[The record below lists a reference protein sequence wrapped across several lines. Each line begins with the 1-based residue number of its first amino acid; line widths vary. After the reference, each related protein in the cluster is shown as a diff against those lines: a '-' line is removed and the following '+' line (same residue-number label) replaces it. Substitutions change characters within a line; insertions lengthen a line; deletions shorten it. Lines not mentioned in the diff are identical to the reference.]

1 MKKILI
7 SDSVDEKCTEILKSA
22 GFSVDYQ
29 TDFSKDELINVIHDY
44 NALIIRS
51 STQVDTELI
60 EKMESMEAIGRA
72 GAGVDNIDV
81 KAATRK
87 GILVM
92 NTPGGN
98 TMSAAEHTIA
108 LILAASRKIP
118 QANISLHLK
127 KWDRK
132 RFQGSELFGKTLGL
146 IGLGKIGK
154 EVAIRAKAFGMKVIS
169 YDPLVSAEVV
179 SDLDL
184 QLVSLD
190 EIWKNAD
197 VISVHTPLND
207 KTKYL
212 ISYNELSKC
221 KTGVVIINCARGGI
235 VNEKDLLKALKEG
248 KVSAAGLD
256 VFETEPPDFQLGL
269 IQHPAVVSTPH
280 LGASTEE
287 AQQKVA
293 VQIAEQIVEYFNNGS
308 PAGAVNASSIK
319 EISNGNLKAF
329 IKLAEVQGKILSQ
342 IRKDSL
348 QKLTISFNGELFR
361 SHVKLLSTALLKGF
375 LSEELDSTVNYINAP
390 LLAEEMGIVVEEII
404 STDHREY
411 LNLIETKILTNTGEW
426 KFSGTVFGSNE
437 LRIVEINN
445 YPVEFKP
452 EGNILIYRNID
463 KPGMLASVSR
473 ELSVSNINIASLSL
487 GRKSEGDYA
496 LTIVNIDSPISEEVK
511 NSISAIDG
519 IKDIYTVCI

>member
-22 GFSVDYQ
+22 GFSVDYK
-29 TDFSKDELINVIHDY
+29 TDFSKEELIKVIADY
-44 NALIIRS
+44 NALVVRS
-51 STQVDTELI
+51 STQVDVELI
-60 EKMESMEAIGRA
+60 EKMDKMEVIGRA

-98 TMSAAEHTIA
+98 TISAAEHTIA

-146 IGLGKIGK
+146 IGFGKIGR

-169 YDPLVSAEVV
+169 FDPIVSADTL
-179 SDLDL
+179 SDLEI
-184 QLVSLD
+184 QLVSLE
-190 EIWKNAD
+190 EIWKNSD
-197 VISVHTPLND
+197 IISVHTPLND
-207 KTKYL
+207 RTKNL

-269 IQHPAVVSTPH
+269 IQHPAVVCTPH

-308 PAGAVNASSIK
+308 PAGAFNASVLK
-319 EISNGNLKAF
+319 EISNENLKAF
-329 IKLAEVQGKILSQ
+329 VRLAEVQGKILSQ
-342 IRKDSL
+342 IRRDSL
-348 QKLTISFNGELFR
+348 LKLTISFNGELFR
-361 SHVKLLSTALLKGF
+361 SSVKLLSTALLKGF

-390 LLAEEMGIVVEEII
+390 VLAEEMGIVLEEII
-404 STDHREY
+404 STNNREY
-411 LNLIETKILTNTGEW
+411 LNLIETKIVTNSGEW

-463 KPGMLASVSR
+463 KPGMLASVSK
-473 ELSVSNINIASLSL
+473 ELSLSNINIASLSL

-496 LTIVNIDSPISEEVK
+496 LTIVNIDSPINEEVK
-511 NSISAIDG
+511 NSISTIDG
-519 IKDIYTVCI
+519 INDIYTVCI

>member
-22 GFSVDYQ
+22 GFSVDYK
-29 TDFSKDELINVIHDY
+29 TDFSKDELLNAISDY
-44 NALIIRS
+44 NALIVRS
-51 STQVDTELI
+51 STQVDAELI
-60 EKMESMEAIGRA
+60 EKMDKVEVIGRA

-81 KAATRK
+81 TAATRK

-98 TMSAAEHTIA
+98 TISAAEHTIA
-108 LILAASRKIP
+108 LMLAAARKIP

-132 RFQGSELFGKTLGL
+132 RFQGTELFGKTLGL

-154 EVAIRAKAFGMKVIS
+154 EVAIRAKVFGMKIIS
-169 YDPLVSAEVV
+169 FDPLVSAESV
-179 SDLDL
+179 SDLGI

-207 KTKYL
+207 KTKNL

-221 KTGVVIINCARGGI
+221 KTGFVIINCARGGI

-256 VFETEPPDFQLGL
+256 VFETEPPDFNLGL
-269 IQHPAVVSTPH
+269 IQHPAVVCTPH

-293 VQIAEQIVEYFNNGS
+293 VQIAEQIVNYFNNGS
-308 PAGAVNASSIK
+308 PTGAVNSSAMK
-319 EISNGNLKAF
+319 EISNENLKAF

-342 IRKDSL
+342 VRKDSL

-361 SHVKLLSTALLKGF
+361 NSVKLLSTALLKGF

-390 LLAEEMGIVVEEII
+390 MLAEEMGIIMEEII
-404 STDHREY
+404 STDNREY
-411 LNLIETKILTNTGEW
+411 LNLIESKIITNTYEW

-445 YPVEFKP
+445 FPVEFKP
-452 EGNILIYRNID
+452 EGNILIYKNID

-473 ELSVSNINIASLSL
+473 ELSLSNINIASLSL

-496 LTIVNIDSPISEEVK
+496 LTIVNVDSAINEEVK
-511 NSISAIDG
+511 KSISKIEG

>member
-7 SDSVDEKCTEILKSA
+7 SDSVDEKCTVILKSA
-22 GFSVDYQ
+22 GFIVDYK
-29 TDFSKDELINVIHDY
+29 TDFSTEELRNVIADY
-44 NALIIRS
+44 NALIVRS
-51 STQVDTELI
+51 STQVDAELI
-60 EKMESMEAIGRA
+60 EKMKSMEVIGRA

-81 KAATRK
+81 KSATRK

-98 TMSAAEHTIA
+98 TISAAEHTIA
-108 LILAASRKIP
+108 LMLAASRKIP

-132 RFQGSELFGKTLGL
+132 RFQGSELFSKTLGL

-169 YDPLVSAEVV
+169 YDPLVSADAV
-179 SDLDL
+179 SDLEI
-184 QLVSLD
+184 QLVTLD

-207 KTKYL
+207 RTKYL
-212 ISYNELSKC
+212 VSYTELSKC

-248 KVSAAGLD
+248 KVAAAGLD
-256 VFETEPPDFQLGL
+256 VFETEPPDFSLGL

-293 VQIAEQIVEYFNNGS
+293 VQIAEQIVDYFNNGS
-308 PAGAVNASSIK
+308 PAGVVNSSTLK
-319 EISNGNLKAF
+319 EISNENLKAF
-329 IKLAEVQGKILSQ
+329 VKLAEVQGKILSQ

-348 QKLTISFNGELFR
+348 QKLTISFKGELFR
-361 SHVKLLSTALLKGF
+361 SSVKLLSTALLKGF

-390 LLAEEMGIVVEEII
+390 VLAEEIGIILEEII
-404 STDHREY
+404 STDNRDY
-411 LNLIETKILTNTGEW
+411 LNLIETKIVTNSGEW
-426 KFSGTVFGSNE
+426 KFSGTIFGSNE

-463 KPGMLASVSR
+463 KPGMLASVSK
-473 ELSVSNINIASLSL
+473 ELSLSNINIASLSL

-496 LTIVNIDSPISEEVK
+496 LTIVNIDSAINEEVK

-519 IKDIYTVCI
+519 INDIYTVYI

>member
-7 SDSVDEKCTEILKSA
+7 SDSVDKKCTEILKAA
-22 GFSVDYQ
+22 GFDVDLK
-29 TDFSKDELINVIHDY
+29 TDLTKEELENTIADY
-44 NALIIRS
+44 NALIVRS
-51 STQVDTELI
+51 STQVDASLVD
-60 EKMESMEAIGRA
+60 KMESMEVIGRA

-98 TMSAAEHTIA
+98 TISAAEHTIA
-108 LILAASRKIP
+108 LMLTALRKIP

-132 RFQGSELFGKTLGL
+132 RFKGSELFGKTLGL

-179 SDLDL
+179 SDLDI
-184 QLVSLD
+184 QLVSLED
-190 EIWKNAD
+190 IWKNAD
-197 VISVHTPLND
+197 IISVHTPLND
-207 KTKYL
+207 RTKYL

-221 KTGVVIINCARGGI
+221 KTGVVIINCARGAI
-235 VNEKDLLKALKEG
+235 VNEKDLLKTLKEG

-293 VQIAEQIVEYFNNGS
+293 VQIAEQIVGYFSNGS
-308 PAGAVNASSIK
+308 SAGAVNATVLK
-319 EISNGNLKAF
+319 EISNDNLKAF
-329 IKLAEVQGKILSQ
+329 MKLAEVQGKILSQ

-348 QKLTISFNGELFR
+348 QKLTIRFNGELFR
-361 SHVKLLSTALLKGF
+361 SSVKLLSTAFLKGF
-375 LSEELDSTVNYINAP
+375 LSEEMDSTVNYINAP
-390 LLAEEMGIVVEEII
+390 LLAEEIGIVLEEII
-404 STDHREY
+404 STDIREY
-411 LNLIETKILTNTGEW
+411 VNLLETKIVTNSGEW

-452 EGNILIYRNID
+452 EGNILIYKNID

-473 ELSVSNINIASLSL
+473 ELSISNVNIASLSL
-487 GRKSEGDYA
+487 GRKAEGDYA
-496 LTIVNIDSPISEEVK
+496 LTIVNIDSPINEEIK
-511 NSISAIDG
+511 NSISTIDG
-519 IKDIYTVCI
+519 IKDIYTICI

>member
-7 SDSVDEKCTEILKSA
+7 SDSVDEKCTEFLKSA
-22 GFSVDYQ
+22 GFDADYK
-29 TDFSKDELINVIHDY
+29 TDFSKDELSNVIADY
-44 NALIIRS
+44 NALIVRS
-51 STQVDTELI
+51 STQVDADLI
-60 EKMESMEAIGRA
+60 EKMQSMEVIGRA

-81 KAATRK
+81 RSATRK

-98 TMSAAEHTIA
+98 TISAAEHTIA
-108 LILAASRKIP
+108 LMLAASRKIP

-154 EVAIRAKAFGMKVIS
+154 EVAIRAKAFGMKIIS
-169 YDPLVSAEVV
+169 YDPIVSAEAI
-179 SDLDL
+179 SDLNI

-207 KTKYL
+207 RTKYL
-212 ISYNELSKC
+212 VSYNELSKC
-221 KTGVVIINCARGGI
+221 KTGVLIINCARGGI
-235 VNEKDLLKALKEG
+235 VNEKDLLKALKDG
-248 KVSAAGLD
+248 KVAAAGLD
-256 VFETEPPDFQLGL
+256 VFEEEPPDFSLGL

-293 VQIAEQIVEYFNNGS
+293 VQIAEQIVDYFNNGS
-308 PAGAVNASSIK
+308 PAGAVNTSALK
-319 EISNGNLKAF
+319 EISNENLKSF

-342 IRKDSL
+342 VRKDFL
-348 QKLTISFNGELFR
+348 QKLVITYNGELFR
-361 SHVKLLSTALLKGF
+361 SSVKLLSTALLKGF
-375 LSEELDSTVNYINAP
+375 LAEEMDSTVNYINAP
-390 LLAEEMGIVVEEII
+390 ILAEEMGIILEEII
-404 STDHREY
+404 STEQQEY
-411 LNLIETKILTNTGEW
+411 QNLIETKIVTNSGEW

-452 EGNILIYRNID
+452 EGNILFYRNID

-473 ELSVSNINIASLSL
+473 ELSLSNINIASLSL
-487 GRKSEGDYA
+487 GRESEGDYA
-496 LTIVNIDSPISEEVK
+496 LTIVNIDSPINEEVK
-511 NSISAIDG
+511 NSISQMDG
-519 IKDIYTVCI
+519 ITDIYTVCI

>member
-7 SDSVDEKCTEILKSA
+7 SDSVDEKCTEVLKSS
-22 GFSVDYQ
+22 GFEVDYK
-29 TDFSKDELINVIHDY
+29 TDFSKDELINVIADY
-44 NALIIRS
+44 NGLIVRS
-51 STQVDTELI
+51 STQVDSDLI
-60 EKMESMEAIGRA
+60 NRMERMEVIGRA

-81 KAATRK
+81 NAATRK
-87 GILVM
+87 GILIM

-98 TMSAAEHTIA
+98 TISAAEHTIA

-154 EVAIRAKAFGMKVIS
+154 EVAIRANAFGMKIIS
-169 YDPLVSAEVV
+169 FDPLVSADVV
-179 SDLDL
+179 TGLDI

-197 VISVHTPLND
+197 IISVHTPLND
-207 KTKYL
+207 RTKNL
-212 ISYNELSKC
+212 ISYSEITKC
-221 KTGVVIINCARGGI
+221 RTGVMIINCARGGI
-235 VNEKDLLKALKEG
+235 VNEKDLLRALKEG
-248 KVSAAGLD
+248 KVSSAGLD
-256 VFETEPPDFQLGL
+256 VFESEPPDFQLGL
-269 IQHPAVVSTPH
+269 IQHPSVVCTPH

-293 VQIAEQIVEYFNNGS
+293 VQIAEQIVEYFNNGLNLGS
-308 PAGAVNASSIK
+308 VNASSFK
-319 EISNGNLKAF
+319 EISNENLKAF
-329 IKLAEVQGKILSQ
+329 IKLAEVQGRILSQ
-342 IRKDSL
+342 VRKDSL

-361 SHVKLLSTALLKGF
+361 GSIKILSTALLKGF
-375 LSEELDSTVNYINAP
+375 LSEELDSTVNFINASV
-390 LLAEEMGIVVEEII
+390 LAEDMGIVLEELN
-404 STDHREY
+404 STEHQEY
-411 LNLIETKILTNTGEW
+411 FNLIETKIVTKSGEW
-426 KFSGTVFGSNE
+426 KFSGTIFGSNE

-452 EGNILIYRNID
+452 EGNILIYKNID
-463 KPGMLASVSR
+463 KPGMLASVTR
-473 ELSVSNINIASLSL
+473 ELSLSNINIANLSL
-487 GRKSEGDYA
+487 GRKSEGDLA
-496 LTIVNIDSPISEEVK
+496 LTIVNIDSPISDEVT
-511 NSISAIDG
+511 NSISKIDG

>member
-7 SDSVDEKCTEILKSA
+7 SDSVDEKCADILKSA
-22 GFSVDYQ
+22 GFLVGYK
-29 TDFSKDELINVIHDY
+29 TDLSKEDLSNSIAEY
-44 NALIIRS
+44 NALIVRS
-51 STQVDTELI
+51 ATQVNAELI
-60 EKMESMEAIGRA
+60 DNMQSMEVIGRA

-81 KAATRK
+81 KSATRK

-98 TMSAAEHTIA
+98 TISAAEHTIA
-108 LILAASRKIP
+108 LMLAAARKIP
-118 QANISLHLK
+118 QANISLHQK

-154 EVAIRAKAFGMKVIS
+154 EVALRAKAFGMKIIA
-169 YDPLVSAEVV
+169 YDPIVSAEVLQ
-179 SDLDL
+179 DMEL
-184 QLVSLD
+184 QLVTLE

-197 VISVHTPLND
+197 VISVHTPLNER
-207 KTKYL
+207 TKYL
-212 ISYNELSKC
+212 ISYNELAQC
-221 KTGVVIINCARGGI
+221 KTGVMIINCARGGI
-235 VNEKDLLKALKEG
+235 VNEKNLLTALKEG
-248 KVSAAGLD
+248 KVAAAGLD
-256 VFETEPPDFQLGL
+256 VFENEPPDFNLGL

-293 VQIAEQIVEYFNNGS
+293 VQIAEQIVEYFSTGS
-308 PAGAVNASSIK
+308 SAGAVNASSLK
-319 EISNGNLKAF
+319 EISNENLKAF
-329 IKLAEVQGKILSQ
+329 VKLAEVQGKIISQ
-342 IRKDSL
+342 VRKGSL
-348 QKLTISFNGELFR
+348 QKLTLAFSGELFR
-361 SHVKLLSTALLKGF
+361 GSVKLLSTVFLKGF
-375 LSEELDSTVNYINAP
+375 LSEELDSMVNYINAP
-390 LLAEEMGIVVEEII
+390 LLAEEMGIVLEEII
-404 STDHREY
+404 STDHRDY
-411 LNLIETKILTNTGEW
+411 LNLVEASILTNSEEW
-426 KFSGTVFGSNE
+426 KFSGTVFGSTE
-437 LRIVEINN
+437 MRIVEINN

-473 ELSVSNINIASLSL
+473 ELSISNINIASLSL

-496 LTIVNIDSPISEEVK
+496 LAIVNIDSQISEELK
-511 NSISAIDG
+511 NSISAIEG

>member
-22 GFSVDYQ
+22 GFSVDYKN
-29 TDFSKDELINVIHDY
+29 DFSKDELLNAISDY
-44 NALIIRS
+44 NALIVRS
-51 STQVDTELI
+51 STQVDAELI
-60 EKMESMEAIGRA
+60 EKMQSMEVIGRA

-98 TMSAAEHTIA
+98 TISAAEHTIA

-132 RFQGSELFGKTLGL
+132 RFQGSELFGKTLAL

-154 EVAIRAKAFGMKVIS
+154 EVAIRAKAFGMKIIS
-169 YDPLVSAEVV
+169 FDPIVSAESV
-179 SDLDL
+179 SDLDI

-207 KTKYL
+207 KTKNL

-221 KTGVVIINCARGGI
+221 KTSVVIINCARGGI
-235 VNEKDLLKALKEG
+235 VNEKDLLKGLKEG
-248 KVSAAGLD
+248 KVSAVGLD
-256 VFETEPPDFQLGL
+256 VFETEPPDFGLGL

-293 VQIAEQIVEYFNNGS
+293 VQIAEQIVGYFNIGS
-308 PAGAVNASSIK
+308 PDGAVNASSFK
-319 EISNGNLKAF
+319 EISNENLKAF

-342 IRKDSL
+342 VRKDSL

-361 SHVKLLSTALLKGF
+361 SSIKILSTALLKGF
-375 LSEELDSTVNYINAP
+375 LSEELDSTVNFVNASV
-390 LLAEEMGIVVEEII
+390 LAEDMGIVLEEII
-404 STDHREY
+404 STDNREY
-411 LNLIETKILTNTGEW
+411 LNLIETKIATNSGEW
-426 KFSGTVFGSNE
+426 KFSGTVFGSSE

-445 YPVEFKP
+445 FPVEFKP
-452 EGNILIYRNID
+452 EGNILIYKNVD

-473 ELSVSNINIASLSL
+473 ELSLSNINIASLSL
-487 GRKSEGDYA
+487 GRKSEGGLA
-496 LTIVNIDSPISEEVK
+496 LTIVNIDSSISDEVT
-511 NSISAIDG
+511 NSISKIDG
-519 IKDIYTVCI
+519 IKDIYTVYI